1 MNEKLLMTPGPTNVP
16 KRVLDSMSQSMMH
29 HRTSE
34 FSSMLSQLS
43 ERLKYVFQTS
53 SDVLTFPAAGTGGLE
68 AVLVNLFSPGDRVL
82 LVSIGVFGDRFAKI
96 AQAFGLEVDKLEVM
110 WGMGAAPQAISD
122 RLKDSHK
129 AVIVTHNETSTAAS
143 NDIQKIAEILSGED
157 KLLIVDAVSS
167 LGGIELR
174 MDEWGI
180 DAVVTASQ
188 KALMSPPGLTFISL
202 SERAWEHA
210 RKSKM
215 PKYYWDFEKARDD
228 LNKAKPQ
235 NPYTPAVSL
244 VAAAN
249 EALAM
254 IQEEGLENVWKRH
267 GLVAKRVRSGVEK
280 LGLKIYTHGDY
291 LSNTVTAVDIGE
303 RAESVKAMMEKEHGI
318 IISGGQGQL
327 KGRIIRIGHMG
338 CIDCEMADRTLRALE
353 DCINR
358 A

>member
-34 FSSMLSQLS
+34 FSCMLSQMS

-68 AVLVNLFSPGDRVL
+68 AVIVNLFSPGDRVL
-82 LVSIGVFGDRFAKI
+82 LVSIGVFGDRFSKI
-96 AQAFGLEVDKLEVM
+96 AQVFGLDVDKLEVP
-110 WGMGAAPQAISD
+110 WGMGADPQTIKES
-122 RLKDSHK
+122 LKDSHK
-129 AVIVTHNETSTAAS
+129 AVIVTHNETSTAAA
-143 NDIQKIAEILSGED
+143 NDIKKIAEMLSGED

-167 LGGIELR
+167 LGGLELR

-188 KALMSPPGLTFISL
+188 KALMSPPGLAFISL
-202 SERAWEHA
+202 SERAWE
-210 RKSKM
+210 KSKESRL
-215 PKYYWDFEKARDD
+215 PKYYWDFEKARAD
-228 LNKAKPQ
+228 LNKAKAQ

-244 VAAAN
+244 IAATN
-249 EALAM
+249 EALAI
-254 IQEEGLENVWKRH
+254 IQEEGIENAWKRH
-267 GLVAKRVRSGVEK
+267 ELMANRIRSGIEK
-280 LGLKIYTHGDY
+280 IGLGIFTHRDY
-291 LSNTVTAVDIGE
+291 LSNTVTAVDVGE
-303 RAESVKAMMEKEHGI
+303 KAETVKAMMENEHGI
-318 IISGGQGQL
+318 IISGGQGVL

-338 CIDCEMADRTLRALE
+338 CIDGEMADRTLKALE
-353 DCINR
+353 DCMNR